1 MNDLR
6 LPSSLEALTEPRFR
20 LLWAGQATSAIGDG
34 LMSIALAF
42 AVLRIGG
49 SATQLGLVLAVG
61 LVSRVAFYL
70 VGGVWADRLPRQ
82 FVMLA
87 SDLVRAAQQFIVGAL
102 LITGTARMWH
112 LIVGAI
118 VYGLAAAFFQPA
130 STGLVPATVT
140 RSRLQQANALM
151 GLSRSTTSVA
161 GPLLS
166 GVLVALFGPG
176 WVFIINGIT
185 FIVSAVTLAMLH
197 VERNVQAVRQSFFK
211 DLALGWHE
219 LAIRPWYWLN
229 LCVHSIWAFAFASFY
244 VLGPIV
250 AARQLGGPSAW
261 GLISACLGIGLVIGG
276 IVTLRLIPARPLIA
290 ANLALLP
297 AALPL
302 LALAVPLP
310 AVIIGLTCVVA
321 FAGLA
326 FLNEVWDAVLQQL
339 IPAAVLSRVTS
350 YDYLISSVSMPAGYA
365 LSGPV
370 AQRLGI
376 STTLVAAAILLAAL
390 SFASVFLPGVRRVRR
405 TAQGTIIEG
414 EVATTMRPIT

>member
-1 MNDLR
+1 MSPVR
-6 LPSSLEALTEPRFR
+6 LPSSLQALSEPRFR

-49 SATQLGLVLAVG
+49 TATQLGLVLAVG
-61 LVSRVAFYL
+61 TVSRVAFYL

-82 FVMLA
+82 VVMLA

-112 LIVGAI
+112 LVVGAI

-130 STGLVPATVT
+130 STGLIPATVSA
-140 RSRLQQANALM
+140 SRLQQANALM

-176 WVFIINGIT
+176 WVFVINGVT
-185 FIVSAVTLAMLH
+185 FIVSALSLAMLH
-197 VERNVQAVRQSFFK
+197 VERAVGIARQSFLR

-229 LCVHSIWAFAFASFY
+229 LCAHSIWAFAIASFY
-244 VLGPIV
+244 VLGPVV

-261 GLISACLGIGLVIGG
+261 GLISACLGIGLVVGG
-276 IVTLRLIPARPLIA
+276 IITLRLMPARPLIA
-290 ANLALLP
+290 ANLALAP

-310 AVIIGLTCVVA
+310 AVIIGLTCVIA

-326 FLNEVWDAVLQQL
+326 FLNEVWDAVMQQL

-350 YDYLISSVSMPAGYA
+350 YDWLISSVTMPAGYA
-365 LSGPV
+365 LAGPAAHRFGV
-370 AQRLGI
+370 P
-376 STTLVAAAILLAAL
+376 TTLVAAALILAVPSLAV
-390 SFASVFLPGVRRVRR
+390 VFLPGVRRVRR
-405 TAQGTIIEG
+405 TPQGTIIEG
-414 EVATTMRPIT
+414 EAALASS

>member
-1 MNDLR
+1 M
-6 LPSSLEALTEPRFR
+6 
-20 LLWAGQATSAIGDG
+20 LWAGQATSAIGDG
-34 LMSIALAF
+34 LMGIALAF

-61 LVSRVAFYL
+61 LASRVAFYL

-82 FVMLA
+82 VVMLT
-87 SDLVRAAQQFIVGAL
+87 SDLVRAAQQLIVGTL

-112 LIVGAI
+112 LVAGAI

-130 STGLVPATVT
+130 STGLVPATV
-140 RSRLQQANALM
+140 RASRLQQANALM

-176 WVFIINGIT
+176 WVFIINGAT

-197 VERNVQAVRQSFFK
+197 VERASRTVRQPFLT
-211 DLALGWHE
+211 DLALGWHQ

-229 LCVHSIWAFAFASFY
+229 LCAHALWAFASASIY

-250 AARQLGGPSAW
+250 AARRLGGASAW
-261 GLISACLGIGLVIGG
+261 GLISACLGVGLVVGG
-276 IVTLRLIPARPLIA
+276 IIALRVQPTRPLVA
-290 ANLALLP
+290 ANLALTP
-297 AALPL
+297 AALAL

-310 AVIIGLTCVVA
+310 LVIIGLTFVVG

-326 FLNEVWDAVLQQL
+326 FLNEVWDATLQQL
-339 IPAAVLSRVTS
+339 IPAAVLSRVSS
-350 YDYLISSVSMPAGYA
+350 YDYLISSIAMPIGYVVAGPA
-365 LSGPV
+365 ADHVGVP
-370 AQRLGI
+370 
-376 STTLVAAAILLAAL
+376 TTLVVAAIILATP
-390 SFASVFLPGVRRVRR
+390 SFAIVFLPGVRNVRR
-405 TAQGTIIEG
+405 TPQGTIVEG
-414 EVATTMRPIT
+414 ETALASG